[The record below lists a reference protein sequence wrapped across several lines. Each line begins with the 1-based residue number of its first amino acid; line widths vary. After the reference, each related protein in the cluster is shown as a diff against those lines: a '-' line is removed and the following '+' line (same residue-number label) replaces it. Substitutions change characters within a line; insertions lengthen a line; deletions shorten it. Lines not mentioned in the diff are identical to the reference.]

1 MLWKEMK
8 LFDINKRLALVLIER
23 ERLFQLQAELLE
35 QIKSLVCAVFVGGQT
50 KGRQLADEVEDFLY
64 EQVVQSYF
72 DLVQQYDAGLDVA
85 DRVI

>member
-1 MLWKEMK
+1 M
-8 LFDINKRLALVLIER
+8 FDINKRLALVLIER

-64 EQVVQSYF
+64 EQVISIWSSSMMQ
-72 DLVQQYDAGLDVA
+72 DWM
-85 DRVI
+85 